1 MTRNLRRGGNICHH
15 LPPRPGYPSERAILW
30 LSSRHSVLARFL
42 LTGGFMIRAAHV
54 VFFAFAAGAIHCS
67 SRSVVAVAPDV
78 GEAGSSG
85 DARASVDGRASVDAD
100 AAPNPAPADDATAK
114 SDDASLEGTD
124 ADSATN
130 VVRGDEPNAP
140 DANLALP
147 DACAAR
153 TPTNH
158 RAQPSAC
165 TSTQGFPADAAPL
178 SCTTTAD
185 CVDAGRASALGTP
198 FLTCLGGRCTPDQ
211 CVSDNDCPNG
221 GVCSCTGS
229 TFGYA
234 HSSLGNICLPANCR
248 TDADCGS
255 GGYCSPSVS
264 GGPFY
269 GIQGYYCRTC
279 QDTCTNDSECGGFP
293 CSTCAYNAE
302 HWACILSCGAG

>member
-1 MTRNLRRGGNICHH
+1 MLR
-15 LPPRPGYPSERAILW
+15 P
-30 LSSRHSVLARFL
+30 
-42 LTGGFMIRAAHV
+42 AHV
-54 VFFAFAAGAIHCS
+54 LFFAFAAGTIHCS
-67 SRSVVAVAPDV
+67 ARSAVAVVPDD
-78 GEAGSSG
+78 GGWG
-85 DARASVDGRASVDAD
+85 AR
-100 AAPNPAPADDATAK
+100 
-114 SDDASLEGTD
+114 DASAAVLAD
-124 ADSATN
+124 ADSPMN
-130 VVRGDEPNAP
+130 FVPGDEPNGP
-140 DANLALP
+140 DANLAVP

-158 RAQPSAC
+158 RTQSSAC
-165 TSTQGFPADAAPL
+165 VSVQGFPADAAPL

-185 CVDAGRASALGTP
+185 CADAGLASALNNT
-198 FLTCLGGRCTPDQ
+198 FLTCLHGRCALDQ
-211 CVSDNDCPNG
+211 CVSDDDCPNG